1 MICFP
6 QLYIVQMWCYECPL
20 HCANCVQLLCVLC
33 HSDVEADIQGEELL
47 PSLKQGE
54 AAPHRGHGGG
64 GLRLREDQRRA
75 QTAKDK
81 HEESAGE
88 SLVIL
93 SSWALIISSQGQNIS
108 NGARNGG
115 FNKKTNWTSASAT
128 AALATT
134 TS

>member
-1 MICFP
+1 M
-6 QLYIVQMWCYECPL
+6 
-20 HCANCVQLLCVLC
+20 
-33 HSDVEADIQGEELL
+33 EADIQGEELL

-54 AAPHRGHGGG
+54 AAPPWGRCGHGGG

-75 QTAKDK
+75 QTAQDK

-88 SLVIL
+88 SLVLL

-115 FNKKTNWTSASAT
+115 FNKKTNGTSASAT

-134 TS
+134 TI